1 VQVGRAQDAVGVV
14 AEEAETVEEG
24 DSLRASGHGL
34 VALRTDIGH
43 HATVEQAVGDVAAQM
58 AETSNQIVVRCALGA
73 DIVLRAGDTVGEVAG
88 VAQEARVADHD
99 GAHDALGA
107 YVLGGTGLAVVV
119 GARSA
124 LTDQVGLVA

>member
-88 VAQEARVADHD
+88 VAQKHELPTMTAPTMHW
-99 GAHDALGA
+99 AHTFWVEQVWQWLLGQG
-107 YVLGGTGLAVVV
+107 VH
-119 GARSA
+119 
-124 LTDQVGLVA
+124 